1 MNLDDVLYTLFR
13 HKWLILGFF
22 CLGIAAAMAV
32 CLVRPPVYVSKAKIM
47 VQYVMESRPVS
58 ASDPESQHVQKIDP
72 GVQGII
78 GSEIE
83 ILTSLDVAE
92 QTVNEVG
99 AVKVLAKKGGG
110 NDPMVAAGVIAS
122 GIEVDPPRTPV
133 ITISFKHPDQ
143 QIVQPV
149 LGALIQHYMQ
159 KHVAVRQGIGVLD
172 VYYSKQAV
180 ELRKK
185 LQQTEEELKRLK
197 KAANVLFLD
206 ETKHSYQAELTK
218 TQQELLD
225 AERELAEHKAVLGNL
240 ASEIGSETNAA
251 GASPNA
257 VRPAVLAEYGD
268 LTTEIERLKKDE
280 RDLLRLYT
288 PAYPSVQR
296 VKAQIEKLTKQ
307 KSEIERTN
315 PALAYVALSTTRA
328 GTNSPGTDIASELAE
343 IRRFNARV
351 SALGNILSNI
361 QNQASDVLEAE
372 PKIAEAQRRRDEE
385 QKRYDFAMESLEA
398 THRGQSEHAGTAN
411 NISIVQSPTPASL
424 DSKKLMKLLGAVFM
438 GCFGLGLVLAFALD
452 FVLDRSIKRPVDV
465 ERHLRLPVFL
475 TIPDTTWS
483 ALLGLPW
490 ASKDR
495 DGGGQQLAQAA
506 AESASTEVAIWDPES
521 PLKPYSEGLRERL
534 MTYFEVRNMNLKKPK
549 LVGVTACNKGAGVST
564 LASGLA
570 AELSKTGDGNV
581 LLVDVNGEEGMA
593 HPFHRGKPGCG
604 LSDALEPKARSE
616 AQVERNLFVASMMN
630 GQTPSLSPVVP
641 TRFSQMVPKM
651 KASDY
656 DYIIFDMPPVSPIS
670 ATPRLASHLDLVLLV
685 LESEQTGQ
693 QLAVRANT
701 LMGESRANV
710 AAVLNK
716 YRSHVPAPLS
726 QEA

>member
-1 MNLDDVLYTLFR
+1 MSLDDVLYTLFR

-32 CLVRPPVYVSKAKIM
+32 CLVRPPVYVSKAKLM
-47 VQYVMESRPVS
+47 VQYVMESRPVN
-58 ASDPESQHVQKIDP
+58 ASDPESQNVQKIDP

-78 GSEIE
+78 ASEIE

-92 QTVNEVG
+92 QTVAEVG
-99 AVKVLAKKGGG
+99 AAKVLAKKGGG
-110 NDPMVAAGVIAS
+110 DDPLAAAGVIAS

-133 ITISFKHPDQ
+133 ITISFKHPDEKM
-143 QIVQPV
+143 VQPV
-149 LGALIQHYMQ
+149 LGSLIQHYMH

-180 ELRKK
+180 ELRQK

-197 KAANVLFLD
+197 KEANVLFLD
-206 ETKHSYQAELTK
+206 DTKHSFQAELTK
-218 TQQELLD
+218 THAELLD

-240 ASEIGSETNAA
+240 ASEIGSETNSTT
-251 GASPNA
+251 GGPSS
-257 VRPAVLAEYGD
+257 VRPALLAEYGD
-268 LTTEIERLKKDE
+268 LVTEIDRLKKDE

-288 PAYPSVQR
+288 AAYPSVQR

-315 PALAYVALSTTRA
+315 PALAYVSLSTSRS
-328 GTNSPGTDIASELAE
+328 GTNSAGGDIASELAE
-343 IRRFNARV
+343 IRRFSARV
-351 SALGNILSNI
+351 SALANILSNI
-361 QNQASDVLEAE
+361 QNQASEVLEAE

-385 QKRYDFAMESLEA
+385 QKRYDFAMQSLEA

-424 DSKKLMKLLGAVFM
+424 DSKKLMKLLGAVFV
-438 GCFGLGLVLAFALD
+438 GCFGAGLVLAFALD
-452 FVLDRSIKRPVDV
+452 FVVDRSIKRPVDV

-483 ALLGLPW
+483 TGLSLPW
-490 ASKDR
+490 TSNER
-495 DGGGQQLAQAA
+495 DGGGAQLAQTAV
-506 AESASTEVAIWDPES
+506 ENGCTDVAIWDPES
-521 PLKPYSEGLRERL
+521 PLRPYSEGLRERL

-581 LLVDVNGEEGMA
+581 LLVDVNGDEGMA

-604 LSDALEPKARSE
+604 LSDALEPEARAE

-656 DYIIFDMPPVSPIS
+656 DYIIFDMPPVSAIS
-670 ATPRLASHLDLVLLV
+670 TTPRLASHMDLVLLV

-693 QLAVRANT
+693 QLAARANT

-716 YRSHVPAPLS
+716 FRSHVPAPLS
-726 QEA
+726 QEG